1 MKERELKE
9 KCYMEALDGSLSNL
23 KVVLNHMK
31 KIDLQEGIL
40 EENVLNKERM
50 RTILHLELALAD
62 YCILLRKMK
71 ENQFIDYNDK
81 MRADINA
88 LIHCNRFEYDQMII
102 VYSQRGEEDIDIDRL
117 ISFGTQI
124 LESYGLN

>member
-1 MKERELKE
+1 
-9 KCYMEALDGSLSNL
+9 MEALDGSISNV

-40 EENVLNKERM
+40 EEAVLNKDRM

-71 ENQFIDYNDK
+71 ENQFINYLPQMSK
-81 MRADINA
+81 DINA
-88 LIHCNRFEYDQMII
+88 LIHCNRFEYHEQMII
-102 VYSQRGEEDIDIDRL
+102 VYSQRGEEDIDVERL
-117 ISFGTQI
+117 ISFGEEI
-124 LESYGLN
+124 LESYGLNV